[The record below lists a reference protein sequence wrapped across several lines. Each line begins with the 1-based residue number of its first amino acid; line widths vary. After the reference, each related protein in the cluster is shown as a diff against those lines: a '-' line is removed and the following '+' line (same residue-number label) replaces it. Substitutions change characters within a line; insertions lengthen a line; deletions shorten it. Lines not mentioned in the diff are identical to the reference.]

1 MNPLKT
7 PTSYKQHIN
16 DRFGRKGTPKR
27 DEFDKKSL
35 KFKLGVLFN
44 TTRKK
49 EKISKED
56 IAERTNTKLELI
68 SKIELGLVDI
78 TLSKFRQ
85 LVEVGLQ
92 KKLNITIE

>member
-7 PTSYKQHIN
+7 PTSYKQNIE

-35 KFKLGVLFN
+35 KFKLVVLFN
-44 TTRKK
+44 AIRKK
-49 EKISKED
+49 EKISKLD

-68 SKIELGLVDI
+68 SKIELGLADI
-78 TLSKFRQ
+78 TLSKYRQ
-85 LVEVGLQ
+85 LVEVGLH